1 MKFLS
6 PEVALYHH
14 KYIIRPCII
23 VIIIIIIIIID
34 IIIIIIIII
43 INVLTANSSQLE

>member
-1 MKFLS
+1 MK
-6 PEVALYHH
+6 VALYHH

-23 VIIIIIIIIID
+23 IVIIVIIIN
-34 IIIIIIIII
+34 IIIIIII